1 VRHRHTGH
9 ATLTRTRCDDGGA
22 VVVVVV
28 GGGDGAN
35 NEKAGRRE
43 VVVMLEEVVEDEE
56 EDEEDAD
63 AKVEEEKEGSRREPK
78 RRDRPDGGVLV
89 AKEGGTR
96 RADVDLLV
104 SASAQRARHS
114 SQKLWPQWSRYGSRL
129 GVVELAPS
137 LLLRSPSTS
146 IFEAFPPLLLSSS
159 SSGEMA

>member
-1 VRHRHTGH
+1 MRHRHTGH
-9 ATLTRTRCDDGGA
+9 ATLTRTRCDDGA
-22 VVVVVV
+22 VEVVVGVV

-43 VVVMLEEVVEDEE
+43 VVAMLEEVEDEDEE
-56 EDEEDAD
+56 DEDEEDAE
-63 AKVEEEKEGSRREPK
+63 VEEEKEGNRREPK
-78 RRDRPDGGVLV
+78 RRDRPDGGMLV

-96 RADVDLLV
+96 RVDLLV

-114 SQKLWPQWSRYGSRL
+114 SQKLWPQWSRYGSL
-129 GVVELAPS
+129 GVELAPS

-146 IFEAFPPLLLSSS
+146 IFEAPPLLLSSS